1 MRVML
6 WMLLA
11 TVTATAAAAQ
21 RSPQDDVPVIRADVE
36 VVNILATVRDRKGRY
51 VADLSRQDFDVYEDG
66 VKQNIEYF
74 NYESGEQAQPL
85 TIVML
90 IDTSGSVKDK
100 LRFEQQAA
108 SEFLQ
113 ATLRENVDLAAVIQ
127 FDSEVNLVQDFTYDF
142 KTLENAI
149 LDIRAGG
156 ATMLYD
162 AVFLAVEDLLS
173 GEVGRKVIVILSDGA
188 DTQSVITSD
197 QAIRVAQ
204 NEDVLIYGIGVRSP
218 GFDSNFDKIRE
229 FANST
234 GGLFFKS
241 KASLQRLREVFAQI
255 NQEIKNQYSL
265 GYIPSNPTRDDS
277 FRRISV
283 KVKRSG
289 LKVTHRKGY
298 YAGEPTS

>member
-36 VVNILATVRDRKGRY
+36 VVYILATVRDRKGRY

-265 GYIPSNPTRDDS
+265 GYIPSNPTRDGS

>member
-66 VKQNIEYF
+66 VKQKIEYF

-265 GYIPSNPTRDDS
+265 GYIPSNPTRDGS

>member
-173 GEVGRKVIVILSDGA
+173 SEVGRKVIVILSDGA

-265 GYIPSNPTRDDS
+265 GYIPSNPTRDGS

>member
-6 WMLLA
+6 WILLA
-11 TVTATAAAAQ
+11 TVTATAAVAQ

-265 GYIPSNPTRDDS
+265 GYIPTNPTRDGS

>member
-265 GYIPSNPTRDDS
+265 GYIPSNPTRDGS